1 MRAKALEKERC
12 KNRIQSKEI
21 GDELQKMEGSAKKN
35 KETRFSKSFF
45 RFRLLPNRTLDNKDF
60 ISPKKIDKK
69 P

>member
-21 GDELQKMEGSAKKN
+21 GDELQKMEGSAKKS
-35 KETRFSKSFF
+35 KETRFSKSLF
-45 RFRLLPNRTLDNKDF
+45 RFKLLPNRTLDNKDF
-60 ISPKKIDKK
+60 ISQKKIDKK